1 MSSSVR
7 RVELRLDETLV
18 RLLDERS
25 VRERRTRSAVVRAAV
40 ESYLHDEIEVEID
53 RQIIE
58 GYERLPQTDQDWVW

>member
-1 MSSSVR
+1 MSSV

-25 VRERRTRSAVVRAAV
+25 ARERRTRSAVVRAAV
-40 ESYLHDEIEVEID
+40 ESYLHDEVEAEID

-58 GYERLPQTDQDWVW
+58 GYERMPQTDQDLVW